1 MKYFFCGIGGSGMS
15 SLAQILLSRGN
26 TVAGSDR
33 SMNLDDP
40 QPLFRKLSSLGI
52 ALFPQDGSGITDD
65 IDFFVMSSAVEE
77 SNYDFLCADMNKKI
91 QVRKRAEILADIF
104 NSYPLGIAIGGTSGK
119 TTTTGI
125 LGHILKKNQ
134 MDPMVINGGVMI
146 NELET
151 NLRSLGNVTIG
162 GEEVCVIEAD
172 ESDGTIELY
181 KPYISAI
188 TNISE
193 DHKPIGELQKLFDTF
208 ANNSLEGI
216 ALNADCENSM
226 SFLEKDYGDT
236 KTFGIEHDADI
247 RASDI
252 VPNGR
257 GFSFSVNGVR
267 TELNIPGRHNIYN
280 ALTAITAT
288 SFMGL
293 EIEDVVATLPSF
305 KGIKRRLETIGIT
318 ENNIKVIDDFA
329 HNPEKIAATLS
340 TLNEQRAAT
349 DSSRFFVIYQ
359 PHGFAP
365 TKLTKD
371 ALIKTFT
378 SHLTQK
384 DALLMPEIYYAGGTA
399 EKDISSM
406 AIVNGVKAGNLNAEF
421 FENREDIIKC
431 VVGNVREGDTVIV
444 MGARDNTLSEFAQN
458 IFHEIAGHK
467 RRTDDIG
474 I

>member
-15 SLAQILLSRGN
+15 SLAQVLLSRGN
-26 TVAGSDR
+26 IIVGSDR
-33 SMNLDDP
+33 SMDFDDP
-40 QPLFRKLSSLGI
+40 QPLFRKLASIGI

-65 IDFFVMSSAVEE
+65 IDFFVMSSAVEQE
-77 SNYDFLCADMNKKI
+77 NYDFICADMNKKI
-91 QVRKRAEILADIF
+91 QIKKRAEILADVF
-104 NSYPLGIAIGGTSGK
+104 NSYPLGIAVGGTSGK

-125 LGHILKKNQ
+125 LGHILKNNN
-134 MDPMVINGGVMI
+134 MSPTVINGGLMI

-151 NLRSLGNVTIG
+151 TLKGLGNVMIG

-172 ESDGTIELY
+172 ESDGTIDLY
-181 KPYISAI
+181 KPYVAAI

-193 DHKPIGELQKLFDTF
+193 DHKPIAELQKLFDTF

-216 ALNADCENSM
+216 ALNADCDKSM

-236 KTFGIEHDADI
+236 KTFGIEHNADI
-247 RASDI
+247 KASDI
-252 VPNGR
+252 APNGK
-257 GFSFSVNGVR
+257 GYTFSINGVR

-293 EIEDVVATLPSF
+293 EIEDAAAALPSF
-305 KGIKRRLETIGIT
+305 KGIKRRLETVGIT
-318 ENNIKVIDDFA
+318 KNNIKVIDDFA

-349 DSSRFFVIYQ
+349 DSNRFFVMYQ

-365 TKLTKD
+365 TQLTKD
-371 ALIKTFT
+371 ALIKTFA
-378 SHLTQK
+378 SHLTEK
-384 DALLMPEIYYAGGTA
+384 DALLMPKIYYAGGTA
-399 EKDISSM
+399 EKTISSLN
-406 AIVNGVKAGNLNAEF
+406 IVNGVKACNINAEF

-431 VVGNVREGDTVIV
+431 VVGNVREGDTIIV
-444 MGARDNTLSEFAQN
+444 MGARDNTLSDFAQR
-458 IFHEIAGHK
+458 IFAEIIGYK
-467 RRTDDIG
+467 IRTDDIG